1 MTSLVNEGNVVLIV
15 LGDDVPSSDTADFI
29 ATIKQ
34 RIGDSGKLQ
43 IANLSD
49 VKKGAYTFRL
59 IWRDS
64 YCIRYKYIL
73 YNDLFICNDEK

>member
-1 MTSLVNEGNVVLIV
+1 MTSLVNKGNVVLIV
-15 LGDDVPSSDTADFI
+15 LGNDVPSSDTADFI

-49 VKKGAYTFRL
+49 VKKGEYTFCL
-59 IWRDS
+59 IFRDF
-64 YCIRYKYIL
+64 YCIRYKYIFCNGL
-73 YNDLFICNDEK
+73 FIYNDKK

>member
-34 RIGDSGKLQ
+34 RIGDFGKLQ

-49 VKKGAYTFRL
+49 VKKSEYTFRL
-59 IWRDS
+59 I
-64 YCIRYKYIL
+64 C
-73 YNDLFICNDEK
+73 